1 MPCPFSNRTAR
12 NQSQARI
19 FFSTVHLS
27 WPSIQI
33 VNILDKHRFKAIEFE
48 REFYINK
55 KTAIK
60 LLRILKNTFTSQPVI
75 LHKDKMSPIATCS
88 EDCVHVPQ
96 ILKPALP
103 KGNRSKTLLCIDWP
117 ANRKVSTSPFQL
129 GTMHFNLRFWL
140 IIETLNS
147 LLALCRHW
155 KLVVIAA
162 AKDFGRWD

>member
-1 MPCPFSNRTAR
+1 MLKLVNLKRKVWHVHFLTGLQEIRVKLG
-12 NQSQARI
+12 
-19 FFSTVHLS
+19 FLSTVHLF

-60 LLRILKNTFTSQPVI
+60 LQRILKNTFTSQPVV

-96 ILKPALP
+96 ILKPSAP
-103 KGNRSKTLLCIDWP
+103 QGEQVKNSTLHRL
-117 ANRKVSTSPFQL
+117 T
-129 GTMHFNLRFWL
+129 G
-140 IIETLNS
+140 
-147 LLALCRHW
+147 
-155 KLVVIAA
+155 
-162 AKDFGRWD
+162 